1 MSKNQKFAIRVTEKR
16 NGWCAEI
23 TRQVTSRK
31 TSVSKRE
38 TGFETEAKAQEWAE
52 KELAGFIQN
61 QAARNER
68 KGEARKVRVEREERL
83 AQEAAEKKAR
93 YEEAKKLLQSKLNWK
108 VKKISSK
115 KSNQS
120 PSKKKPAERR
130 FFCI

>member
-1 MSKNQKFAIRVTEKR
+1 MSNNKKFAIRVTEKR

-38 TGFETEAKAQEWAE
+38 TGFETEAQAQEWAE
-52 KELAGFIQN
+52 KELAGFVQN

-93 YEEAKKLLQSKLNWK
+93 RIEEAKLAAAAQAELND
-108 VKKISSK
+108 
-115 KSNQS
+115 
-120 PSKKKPAERR
+120 EDD
-130 FFCI
+130 FFDEE

>member
-1 MSKNQKFAIRVTEKR
+1 MSNNKKFAIRVSEKR

-38 TGFETEAKAQEWAE
+38 TGFETEAQAQEWAE

-68 KGEARKVRVEREERL
+68 KGEARKVRIEREERL

-93 YEEAKKLLQSKLNWK
+93 RIEQAKLAAAQAEIDDEDDFFNEE
-108 VKKISSK
+108 
-115 KSNQS
+115 
-120 PSKKKPAERR
+120 
-130 FFCI
+130 

>member
-1 MSKNQKFAIRVTEKR
+1 MSNNKKFAIRVTEKR

-38 TGFETEAKAQEWAE
+38 TGFETESAAQEWAE

-61 QAARNER
+61 QAVRNER
-68 KGEARKVRVEREERL
+68 KGEARKVRIEREERL

-93 YEEAKKLLQSKLNWK
+93 YEEAKRAAAAQ
-108 VKKISSK
+108 
-115 KSNQS
+115 
-120 PSKKKPAERR
+120 AELDDEDD
-130 FFCI
+130 FFEEE

>member
-1 MSKNQKFAIRVTEKR
+1 MSNNKKFAIRVTEKR

-38 TGFETEAKAQEWAE
+38 AGFETEALAQEWAE

-93 YEEAKKLLQSKLNWK
+93 YEEAKRA
-108 VKKISSK
+108 
-115 KSNQS
+115 
-120 PSKKKPAERR
+120 AEAQAELDDEDD
-130 FFCI
+130 FFDEE

>member
-1 MSKNQKFAIRVTEKR
+1 MSNNKKFAIRVTEKR

-38 TGFETEAKAQEWAE
+38 TGFETEAAAQEWAE
-52 KELAGFIQN
+52 KELAGFIEN

-68 KGEARKVRVEREERL
+68 KGEARKVRIEREERL

-93 YEEAKKLLQSKLNWK
+93 YEEAKREAAQ
-108 VKKISSK
+108 
-115 KSNQS
+115 
-120 PSKKKPAERR
+120 AEMDDEDD
-130 FFCI
+130 FFDEE